1 MSNDSKLR
9 QPKGIPVGGQY
20 AAYAHA
26 EPGNVL
32 AVARHRQAMAE
43 RRELLRTQGFVPAA
57 TMQARNSP
65 TTTEHREEWWNRS
78 FVAAEYQGAGPAVAS
93 EPKPAKTYPQ
103 MPDDNTPSMHTGQ
116 AMSGHRRTHRM
127 NYGNKDIQLRM
138 PSATAIRRFS
148 GDNGNPTFD
157 VPVSVALKGGAPIQG
172 WVRVTKTGPESWET
186 TTLGG
191 NGGPASEQV
200 AEAVAAVLES
210 RRVTMALAT
219 VPDLLAARKARE
231 AAKGAELS
239 PVSSSWISSIGYD
252 ENTNTMATRIG
263 GKLYGH
269 KVSKQFFDAVKN
281 TERPGSVYN
290 KLVRA
295 HQRTA
300 VAQCGK
306 CGRFSSGL
314 VAHKCPNG
322 HKPASGIG
330 VGHVERARKRAESV
344 AASRSHGVNPVTNV
358 VAAPAPVKTAP
369 SRFAQPVPAKKTGA
383 PAPRRP
389 APATGPAALAE
400 HLKNADSNGF

>member
-1 MSNDSKLR
+1 MTIDSKLR

-26 EPGNVL
+26 EPGAVL
-32 AVARHRQAMAE
+32 AVARHRQAMAQ
-43 RRELLRTQGFVPAA
+43 RRELFRANGFVPAA
-57 TMQARNSP
+57 TLQAVNAP
-65 TTTEHREEWWNRS
+65 TTTEHREEWWNRN
-78 FVAAEYQGAGPAVAS
+78 FVAAEYGTGGKS
-93 EPKPAKTYPQ
+93 YPQ

-157 VPVSVALKGGAPIQG
+157 VPVSVSLKGGAPVQG
-172 WVRVTKTGPESWET
+172 WVRVTKTGPHSWET

-191 NGGPASEQV
+191 KGDAGDQV
-200 AEAVAAVLES
+200 SEAVAAVLES
-210 RRVTMALAT
+210 RRVTMALAK

-239 PVSSSWISSIGYD
+239 PVSSSWIDSIGYD

-263 GKLYGH
+263 DKLYGH

-281 TERPGSVYN
+281 TERPGAVYN

-295 HQRTA
+295 HQRTT
-300 VAQCGK
+300 VNQCGK
-306 CGRFSSGL
+306 CSRFTSAL
-314 VAHKCPNG
+314 VSHTCPSG
-322 HKPASGIG
+322 HKAESGIG
-330 VGHVERARKRAESV
+330 LAHVERARKRAESV
-344 AASRSHGVNPVTNV
+344 ATSRSYGVNPVANV
-358 VAAPAPVKTAP
+358 APAPAPVKTAP
-369 SRFAQPVPAKKTGA
+369 SPFAQPVPTKKTGA

-389 APATGPAALAE
+389 VDEKGPAALAE
-400 HLKNADSNGF
+400 HLKTTDTDGF